1 MTLSREASNVFSE
14 GCTWLLTITLQVL
27 GVVGS
32 HIHVLEVTRED
43 LLEILPAIDHVSRQ
57 VVQPGPSLVS

>member
-1 MTLSREASNVFSE
+1 MALLGEAPNVLLE
-14 GCTWLLTITLQVL
+14 GFIWLLPVTLKVP

-32 HIHVLEVTRED
+32 HIHALEVAHED

-57 VVQPGPSLVS
+57 VVQPGPSHVG